1 MAKNLE
7 LFLKRFKFT
16 ENATYGRLHIGG
28 EFFCYILEDTDRRLE
43 DGGEKIYGKTA
54 IPRGRY
60 EIIINHSPRFGRQLP
75 LLLNV
80 PGFEGIRIH
89 TGNKPEDTLG
99 CLIPGLKIQPEK
111 NWIANSRAAFDPL
124 MGKIHSTLVNGGK
137 VFIEVT

>member
-16 ENATYGRLHIGG
+16 ENATYGRLHVGG

-60 EIIINHSPRFGRQLP
+60 EIIINRSPRFMRQLP

-89 TGNKPEDTLG
+89 TGNKPEDTEG

-124 MGKIHSTLVNGGK
+124 MGKILSALINGGK
-137 VFIEVT
+137 VFIEVR

>member
-16 ENATYGRLHIGG
+16 ENATYGRLHVGG

-60 EIIINHSPRFGRQLP
+60 EIIINYSNRFKRKLP
-75 LLLNV
+75 LLKDV
-80 PGFEGIRIH
+80 PQFEGIRIH
-89 TGNKPEDTLG
+89 TGNGPKDTYG
-99 CLIPGLKIQPEK
+99 CLIPGLKIQREK
-111 NWIANSRAAFDPL
+111 EWIANSRAAFDPL
-124 MGKIHSTLVNGGK
+124 YKKIEAALDEGFR
-137 VFIEVT
+137 VFIEVN